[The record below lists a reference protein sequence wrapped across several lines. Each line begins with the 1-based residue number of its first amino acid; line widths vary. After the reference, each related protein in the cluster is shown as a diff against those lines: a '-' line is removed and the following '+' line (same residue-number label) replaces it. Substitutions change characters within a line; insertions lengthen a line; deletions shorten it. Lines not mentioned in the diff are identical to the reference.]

1 MCIHMLLGNFGVMTQ
16 RNTDAFVPKALQN
29 TVGIVFPSLRQ
40 FWGMY
45 VSPPKPLQMSGVEW
59 HVIGRLN
66 EKAKVVSIDLL
77 KWLQLGTVSR
87 PANVAAGS
95 TCSSIYPAKMW
106 RMFFHKA
113 VKRRLRRTLM
123 RYAMHTDQSDVP
135 ETNHCDSISAGEEC
149 VLLNAFLEYSCK
161 YWNITHDGTSLEAI
175 DIYGNIIMT
184 RMNVTQRTRTIFL
197 PVIQD
202 YKCKTIG

>member
-1 MCIHMLLGNFGVMTQ
+1 MLPTSACTSRYTEVDHFRSLE
-16 RNTDAFVPKALQN
+16 PYEEPIILQA
-29 TVGIVFPSLRQ
+29 SLRQ

-45 VSPPKPLQMSGVEW
+45 VAPPKPLQMCGVEW

-66 EKAKVVSIDLL
+66 QKAKLVSIDLL

-87 PANVAAGS
+87 PANVTAGS
-95 TCSSIYPAKMW
+95 TCSSIYPAGMW

-123 RYAMHTDQSDVP
+123 RYAMHSDQCDVP

-149 VLLNAFLEYSCK
+149 VLLNAFLEYSC
-161 YWNITHDGTSLEAI
+161 G
-175 DIYGNIIMT
+175 
-184 RMNVTQRTRTIFL
+184 
-197 PVIQD
+197 
-202 YKCKTIG
+202 